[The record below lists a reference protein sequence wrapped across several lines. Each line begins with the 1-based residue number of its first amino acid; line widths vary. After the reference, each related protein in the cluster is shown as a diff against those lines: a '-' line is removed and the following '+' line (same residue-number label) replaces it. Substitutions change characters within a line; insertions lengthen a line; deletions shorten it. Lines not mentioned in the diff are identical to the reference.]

1 MMCISS
7 QNMTKDNK
15 SNNNSN
21 HQSIRIRPFDL
32 KQKIDNGED
41 VFILDVRTQEEYESW
56 KLTYNGHNDS
66 LLLPID
72 TLSSCSSSNALSQIP
87 QDKLIVTL
95 CSHGNRSM
103 LAANFLSQLG
113 YDAKSMEGGLIGWNN
128 VYDIT
133 SIPIGENLS
142 SIIRIWQLRRVSKGC
157 IGYLVSSEIDN
168 NAILIDP
175 TCEINEP
182 LAKVLKDNNLHLT
195 KVIDTHLHA
204 DHISGASR
212 LAKIYGAEVYISS
225 LEDYDTKQNDDGLVF
240 NQIANDNNKV
250 DIGKRVSLMAIHT
263 PGHTNGS
270 MCFRLVIDD
279 IDNEGKYNINNS
291 SDNDNNDISSRRT
304 TEYLFTGDTIFV
316 NGIGRP
322 DLQDK
327 AKEFTYNLYNT
338 YQQKILRLPKETIIL
353 PSHFSDSFEHEKPIY
368 DTLESINN
376 RVKVLSAS
384 EEEFMGFV
392 LGSIPSQKP
401 MNYDKIIGINKSTVA
416 CDEVEIEDLEAGP
429 NSCGI
434 KT

>member
-1 MMCISS
+1 
-7 QNMTKDNK
+7 MTKDNK

-21 HQSIRIRPFDL
+21 HQSIRIKPSDL

-41 VFILDVRTQEEYESW
+41 IFILDVRTQEEYESW
-56 KLTYNGHNDS
+56 KLSYNGHNDS

-72 TLSSCSSSNALSQIP
+72 TLSSCSSSKSLLQIP
-87 QDKLIVTL
+87 QDKQIVTL

-103 LAANFLSQLG
+103 LAAKFLSQLG
-113 YDAKSMEGGLIGWNN
+113 YDAKSVEGGLSGWNN

-133 SIPIGENLS
+133 PIPIGENLS

-157 IGYLVSSEIDN
+157 IGYLVASEIDN
-168 NAILIDP
+168 NAIIIDP
-175 TCEINEP
+175 TCGINEP

-195 KVIDTHLHA
+195 KLIDTHLHA

-212 LAKIYGAEVYISS
+212 LAKIYGAEVYVSS
-225 LEDYDTKQNDDGLVF
+225 LEDYDIKEIDDGLVF

-279 IDNEGKYNINNS
+279 IDNEGKYNNNNNS
-291 SDNDNNDISSRRT
+291 SDNDNKNNNISSGAT
-304 TEYLFTGDTIFV
+304 AYLFTGDTIFV

-353 PSHFSDSFEHEKPIY
+353 PAHFSDSFEHEKPIY

-376 RVKVLSAS
+376 RVKVLSAR

-416 CDEVEIEDLEAGP
+416 CDEVEIADLEAGP